1 LSIIHYPLSIKL
13 KDMRLRERREI
24 SGEMGM
30 SSMTDII
37 FILLIFFMMVSTL
50 VNPSALNLSL
60 PGNSK
65 TSRKPINTQRLDDIG
80 ISSSGNFIYNGTTT
94 AIDKIRVT
102 LERNRARNA
111 EYKVTVSPDGK
122 APVEKV
128 VQVLDMTQ
136 ALSINSILQA
146 E

>member
-1 LSIIHYPLSIKL
+1 
-13 KDMRLRERREI
+13 MRLRERREI

-50 VNPSALNLSL
+50 VNPSALNLAL

-65 TSRKPINTQRLDDIG
+65 TSRKPLNTTRLDDIG
-80 ISSSGNFIYNGTTT
+80 ISSSGSFILNGTTT
-94 AIDKIRVT
+94 PIDKIRSF
-102 LERNRARNA
+102 LETRKHKSA
-111 EYKVTVSPDGK
+111 EYKVTVSPDTK

-128 VQVLDMTQ
+128 VQVLDLTQ
-136 ALSINSILQA
+136 ALGISSILQA

>member
-1 LSIIHYPLSIKL
+1 
-13 KDMRLRERREI
+13 MRLRERREI

-60 PGNSK
+60 PGNST
-65 TSRKPINTQRLDDIG
+65 TSKKPINTQRLDDIG
-80 ISSSGNFIYNGTTT
+80 ISSSGNFIFNGTTT
-94 AIDKIRVT
+94 PIDKIRIT
-102 LERNRARNA
+102 LERNRARSA

>member
-1 LSIIHYPLSIKL
+1 
-13 KDMRLRERREI
+13 MGLREKKEI

-37 FILLIFFMMVSTL
+37 FILLIFFMMVSTMTH
-50 VNPSALNLSL
+50 PSALNLSL

-65 TSRKPINTQRLDDIG
+65 TSTKPIKNERLDDIG
-80 ISSSGNFIYNGTTT
+80 ITASGNFIFNNVTTPL
-94 AIDKIRVT
+94 DKIKGY
-102 LERNRARNA
+102 LLRNKGKKTDYR
-111 EYKVTVSPDGK
+111 VTVSPDTK

-136 ALSINSILQA
+136 SLDISSILQA
-146 E
+146 SAD